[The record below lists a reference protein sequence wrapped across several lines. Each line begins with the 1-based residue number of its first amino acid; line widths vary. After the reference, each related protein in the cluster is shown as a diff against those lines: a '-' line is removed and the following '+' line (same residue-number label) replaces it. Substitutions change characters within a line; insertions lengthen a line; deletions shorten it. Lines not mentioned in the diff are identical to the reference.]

1 MLYPYFVVGTP
12 HHMAVKY
19 SGGAV
24 MQGDNHA
31 VRGHKHIQIISN
43 FIMISIRVDV
53 NGVEGRVEP
62 RKLGGQLS

>member
-1 MLYPYFVVGTP
+1 
-12 HHMAVKY
+12 MAVKY

-31 VRGHKHIQIISN
+31 VRGRGHIQIISN

>member
-1 MLYPYFVVGTP
+1 MKYP
-12 HHMAVKY
+12 
-19 SGGAV
+19 
-24 MQGDNHA
+24 HA
-31 VRGHKHIQIISN
+31 IPTLCGWHPSITWQLNTRGHIQIISN